1 MQVDWYTR
9 GVLTVIALSLVALVL
24 QNLQVIPNA
33 NAGKGPQPAKHSA
46 PSTVR
51 LPAKAV
57 NSDGSINVRLQGNL
71 SDKIMD
77 VNVVRVSGTE
87 VREGLP
93 VRPFEHS
100 MNVNLEALGGYQV
113 YGTLPVEMK

>member
-9 GVLTVIALSLVALVL
+9 SVLTVIALSLVALVL
-24 QNLQVIPNA
+24 QNMKV
-33 NAGKGPQPAKHSA
+33 
-46 PSTVR
+46 
-51 LPAKAV
+51 LPTAKADQAKV
-57 NSDGSINVRLQGNL
+57 TEKALKPQVSVPATALTPDGSLKVRLQEQL
-71 SDKIMD
+71 SDKILD

-113 YGTLPVEMK
+113 YGSLPVKMK

>member
-9 GVLTVIALSLVALVL
+9 SVLTVIALSLVALVL
-24 QNLQVIPNA
+24 QNMQMLPIAKADQA
-33 NAGKGPQPAKHSA
+33 NASAKASQPQMS
-46 PSTVR
+46 
-51 LPAKAV
+51 LPATALTP
-57 NSDGSINVRLQGNL
+57 DGSVKVRLQDQL
-71 SDKIMD
+71 KDKVLD
-77 VNVVRVSGTE
+77 VNVVRVSGSE

-100 MNVNLEALGGYQV
+100 MNVNLEELGGYQV

>member
-9 GVLTVIALSLVALVL
+9 SVLTVIALSLVALVL
-24 QNLQVIPNA
+24 QNMQLLPIAKADQAHASGKTLQSQMRV
-33 NAGKGPQPAKHSA
+33 
-46 PSTVR
+46 
-51 LPAKAV
+51 PAKALTP
-57 NSDGSINVRLQGNL
+57 DGSVKVRLQDQLG
-71 SDKIMD
+71 DKILD

-100 MNVNLEALGGYQV
+100 MNVNVEELGGYQV
-113 YGTLPVEMK
+113 YGSLPVQMK